1 MTSRWPNAGMRPTL
15 LAALILTGACGS
27 STPAPVSTPTPAA
40 DSAALARAALRASI
54 SAREQY
60 YDIDGS
66 SAGALRNQIRRL
78 GPKDE
83 SGKSQDALTV
93 WNLEWSYGTLQRG
106 DSCMLRDV
114 KVTLDVS
121 VTLPRWKPPAT
132 ALPEL
137 LKTWRAYLKAVRLHE
152 AGHRSIAE
160 RNAREVMAAL
170 TPLRGTNCD
179 KLSGEATR
187 LAEQIVADGRARN
200 RAYDVQTKHGQT
212 QGVELGP

>member
-1 MTSRWPNAGMRPTL
+1 MRPFIPTL
-15 LAALILTGACGS
+15 VVLAYACGS
-27 STPAPVSTPTPAA
+27 SNPEPVSTPTPAA
-40 DSAALARAALRASI
+40 DSAALARAAARAAI

-83 SGKSQDALTV
+83 SGTSQDALTV
-93 WNLEWSYGTLQRG
+93 WNLEWGYGTVQRG
-106 DSCMLRDV
+106 DSCVLRNV
-114 KVTLDVS
+114 KVTLDLS

-132 ALPEL
+132 ATPGLV
-137 LKTWRAYLKAVRLHE
+137 KTWQSYLKAVRLHE
-152 AGHRSIAE
+152 AGHRAIAE

-179 KLSGEATR
+179 QLSGDATR

>member
-1 MTSRWPNAGMRPTL
+1 MRPL
-15 LAALILTGACGS
+15 LPAVVMLACACGS
-27 STPAPVSTPTPAA
+27 SNPEPVSTPTPAP
-40 DSAALARAALRASI
+40 DSAARAALRASI

-106 DSCMLRDV
+106 DSCVLRDV

-137 LKTWRAYLKAVRLHE
+137 LKTWQAYLKAVRLHE

-200 RAYDVQTKHGQT
+200 RAYDVQTQHGQT

>member
-1 MTSRWPNAGMRPTL
+1 MRSLIPAALL
-15 LAALILTGACGS
+15 LAYACGS
-27 STPAPVSTPTPAA
+27 SNPEPVSAPTPA
-40 DSAALARAALRASI
+40 DSAALARATPHALIA
-54 SAREQY
+54 AREQY

-66 SAGALRNQIRRL
+66 SAGALRNQINRL

-83 SGKSQDALTV
+83 SGESKDALTV
-93 WNLEWSYGTLQRG
+93 WSVESAYAAAQRG
-106 DSCMLRDV
+106 DSCVLRDV

-132 ALPEL
+132 ATPEL
-137 LKTWRAYLKAVRLHE
+137 LKTWQAYLKAVRLHE
-152 AGHRSIAE
+152 AGHRTIAE

-187 LAEQIVADGRARN
+187 LAEQIVADGRARD
-200 RAYDVQTKHGQT
+200 RSYDLPTKHGQT